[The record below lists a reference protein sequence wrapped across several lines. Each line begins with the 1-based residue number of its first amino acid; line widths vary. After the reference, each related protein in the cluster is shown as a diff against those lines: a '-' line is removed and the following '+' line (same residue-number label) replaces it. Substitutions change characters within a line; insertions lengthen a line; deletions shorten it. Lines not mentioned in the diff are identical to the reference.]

1 MRFIDKYFYM
11 ILLLFTVFL
20 LFIISF
26 WNIFIVPLHRE
37 ISTNLS
43 GLIAQEERILYSF
56 FESARE
62 QNRDP
67 DPQKKQQVREIKETY
82 KTLLYDDKDLWLKSK
97 SFCKLEY
104 EFMHNVENKIFQI
117 AFIWFILFVSFL
129 SLELANKVDLKYI
142 FNKLILLVITTVLL
156 IYVDSTRSD
165 HSFYTLMKT
174 AVFMTS
180 FYFASGL
187 IKEMKSNLFFWLF
200 LITGIIFNP
209 FFNLHFGE
217 KSGLNINLYTA
228 GLFVIYF
235 IFLCLQ
241 NKKNKS
247 LKKQF

>member
-1 MRFIDKYFYM
+1 M

-20 LFIISF
+20 LFIVSF
-26 WNIFIVPLHRE
+26 WNIFIVPLHQE

-56 FESARE
+56 FESAGK
-62 QNRDP
+62 QNQNLT
-67 DPQKKQQVREIKETY
+67 PQKKQQVKAIKETY
-82 KTLLYDDKDLWLKSK
+82 KTLLYDNKDLWLKSK
-97 SFCKLEY
+97 SFCRIEY
-104 EFMHNVENKIFQI
+104 EFMHNVENKFFQI
-117 AFIWFILFVSFL
+117 AFIWFVLFISFL
-129 SLELANKVDLKYI
+129 SLQLANKVNLKYI

-156 IYVDSTRSD
+156 IYVDSTKSD
-165 HSFYTLMKT
+165 YSFYILMKT

-187 IKEMKSNLFFWLF
+187 IKKIKTNLFFWLF

-209 FFNLHFGE
+209 FFNFHFGE

-235 IFLCLQ
+235 IVLCWQ
-241 NKKNKS
+241 NKKYKS
-247 LKKQF
+247 LKIQY